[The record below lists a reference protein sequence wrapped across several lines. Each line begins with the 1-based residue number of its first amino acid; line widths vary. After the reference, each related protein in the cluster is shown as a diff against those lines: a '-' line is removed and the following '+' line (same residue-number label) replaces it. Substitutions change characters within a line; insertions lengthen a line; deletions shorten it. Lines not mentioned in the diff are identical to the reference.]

1 MVPNE
6 RKQEMIGLARQ
17 LTSEGLSSRQVSA
30 RLEQVGTIRRSGSG
44 GVYVGGPH
52 LAAAPIAELGNPFHE
67 RGPAKG
73 CNICRAPAVIKT

>member
-30 RLEQVGTIRRSGSG
+30 RLEQGGHHPKVGERWR
-44 GVYVGGPH
+44 
-52 LAAAPIAELGNPFHE
+52 LCRWAAPCGGAYSRVGEPLSRE
-67 RGPAKG
+67 RPG
-73 CNICRAPAVIKT
+73 